1 MRSRTFAAVRVGV
14 SLAIVAGL
22 IYKLSPSELADRIR
36 GSNLLLLLAALAL
49 MLLSQLLVIVKWAL
63 LLRARDVRA
72 PAPLIVRT
80 YCIGN
85 LLSNLLPGAISGDVY
100 RVYCVH
106 RDAEA
111 RTIDV
116 TMSVLYERATGDA
129 AMTCLGGLGVRES
142 TYSGLLHKAG
152 ASAAQGASTGFAL
165 GLLLIAANALILL
178 ALEVA
183 ERLGYADRAPV
194 IEIAQPAKT

>member
-14 SLAIVAGL
+14 SVAIVAGL
-22 IYKLSPSELADRIR
+22 IYKLSPSELADTIR

-100 RVYCVH
+100 RVYRVH
-106 RDAEA
+106 RDARLPSVRRSSWSHYPISDDWRLVLRQSCRA
-111 RTIDV
+111 RTRLVCSHTRPHI
-116 TMSVLYERATGDA
+116 SAPGA
-129 AMTCLGGLGVRES
+129 VR
-142 TYSGLLHKAG
+142 
-152 ASAAQGASTGFAL
+152 
-165 GLLLIAANALILL
+165 IP
-178 ALEVA
+178 
-183 ERLGYADRAPV
+183 R
-194 IEIAQPAKT
+194 